1 MHLYVRLNDIRNL
14 ALQKSYYTSQF
25 QTKSIIRTTNKSVLC
40 NLFCVMKLCG
50 VVTVIRICVIHVMS
64 RGLLCVFCIH
74 YVIRRI
80 IVYGNMLCKKVVFRN
95 ERLLCIMN
103 YMLLLS
109 DILNSIRICVVTALH
124 SIIKLAKWK
133 LFRILLS
140 CSTGLLY

>member
-1 MHLYVRLNDIRNL
+1 MHLYVRLKDIRNW

-64 RGLLCVFCIH
+64 RGLLCIFCIH
-74 YVIRRI
+74 YVIKII

-95 ERLLCIMN
+95 EKLLRMMKLYEAVAITWLVQFAHVLAQH
-103 YMLLLS
+103 Y
-109 DILNSIRICVVTALH
+109 TAL
-124 SIIKLAKWK
+124 
-133 LFRILLS
+133 
-140 CSTGLLY
+140 